1 MEPSEC
7 LDVEGNAG
15 EPIGL
20 PIANGPATGYTWQ
33 LDLPTGVVRIE
44 DGPERQVDPSRRLGG
59 PAGGQLRVT
68 APRGEYIIIARLARP
83 WEPDRLLRVV
93 GIRLHVV

>member
-20 PIANGPATGYTWQ
+20 PIANGPATGYAWQ
-33 LDLPTGVVRIE
+33 LDLPAGVVRIE
-44 DGPERQVDPSRRLGG
+44 DGPERQVDPSGRLGW

-68 APRGEYIIIARLARP
+68 APRGEHVIVARLIRP
-83 WEPDRLLRVV
+83 WEPDQPVRVV
-93 GIRLHVV
+93 KICLHVF